1 MCASGAPRRAPP
13 VILGAIPARWGASRF
28 PGKAL
33 AEIGGRPL
41 IAWVVDAARGAR
53 MLDAVVVVTDH
64 AGIGRAAEAAGARA
78 VVIDRE
84 AASGTDR
91 IAQLL
96 VADAASARAR
106 IVVNVQGD
114 EPLLE
119 PTAIDAAVACLE
131 SDPEADIATLARRIR
146 PGESVETPDLV
157 KVAVGDAGRAVYF
170 SRAPVPHGA
179 AGRIHI
185 GLYAYRREAF
195 DRFVA
200 SPPTRLEKDER
211 LEQLRALELGLRIR
225 VVDFDSRSIG
235 IDVPADVSRV
245 EAALSPVARR

>member
-1 MCASGAPRRAPP
+1 
-13 VILGAIPARWGASRF
+13 VILGAIPARWGATRF

-41 IAWVVDAARGAR
+41 IAWVVEAALAARA
-53 MLDAVVVVTDH
+53 LDSVVVVTDR
-64 AGIGRAAEAAGARA
+64 AGIARAAEAAGGRA

-96 VADAASARAR
+96 AVDAPSAAAR
-106 IVVNVQGD
+106 VVVNIQGD

-119 PTAIDAAVACLE
+119 PAAIDAAVTGLE
-131 SDPEADIATLARRIR
+131 ADPEADIATLARPIR
-146 PGESVETPDLV
+146 SGESVEDPDLV
-157 KVAVGDAGRAVYF
+157 KVAVADSGRALYF

-185 GLYAYRREAF
+185 GLYAYRRDAF
-195 DRFVA
+195 DRFVS
-200 SPPTRLEKDER
+200 SPPTRLEKAER
-211 LEQLRALELGLRIR
+211 LEQIRALELALRIR

-235 IDVPADVSRV
+235 VDVPGDVSRA
-245 EAALSPVARR
+245 EAALSRIPRR